1 MELEK
6 CIQNKR
12 IERRRGKRRIEAKNY
27 LVPDRFSIIILGIWN
42 RANHHLEIEDD
53 RNRNYRFANSHGRK
67 LIFGPG
73 ITGPRLLI
81 TVHQLTVTNGFFVNN
96 TASVIADTRIRVISG
111 YRGAVSQTIMQNT
124 PSYEVCA
131 QLRNGDMGG
140 KRKKGGGKKLKSSLP
155 RRSRKIAIVSNRIPV
170 LFLSIFT

>member
-1 MELEK
+1 M
-6 CIQNKR
+6 
-12 IERRRGKRRIEAKNY
+12 
-27 LVPDRFSIIILGIWN
+27 
-42 RANHHLEIEDD
+42 EIEDD

-73 ITGPRLLI
+73 ITGLLI

-96 TASVIADTRIRVISG
+96 TAGVIADTRIRVISG

-140 KRKKGGGKKLKSSLP
+140 KRKKGGEK
-155 RRSRKIAIVSNRIPV
+155 N
-170 LFLSIFT
+170 